1 MLPRAVVDRK
11 LGYAVAARFRA
22 TLANDPRVI
31 RAFVFVAQPR
41 YDFPRFR
48 VADRVTFVKTI
59 GQRQY
64 QDSERLLVFRIRP
77 EDVQANT
84 LGLGGLV
91 EEPVAHRLLQSGG
104 NGLRR

>member
-1 MLPRAVVDRK
+1 QFFVSIDAR
-11 LGYAVAARFRA
+11 AARA
-22 TLANDPRVI
+22 PVEISLGPPLTDDPGVI

-77 EDVQANT
+77 EAVQANT